1 MNKKMR
7 AAQIGKPGRD
17 FELAERDIPEPGAG
31 QVRVNH
37 EIAERVDTIGDVVVE
52 WKKGH
57 RRARTSRSS
66 ICAAD
71 GDSKYPLTRVADAYE
86 QMHNGKVRFR
96 VVLTME
102 M

>member
-37 EIAERVDTIGDVVVE
+37 EIAERVDAIGNLVLRLPAGTSE
-52 WKKGH
+52 QEKAQTYGRKGIGGLGH
-57 RRARTSRSS
+57 LGVQYAR
-66 ICAAD
+66 
-71 GDSKYPLTRVADAYE
+71 
-86 QMHNGKVRFR
+86 QMGIRNIR
-96 VVLTME
+96 
-102 M
+102 